1 MATIREL
8 QAKFTASTKGIRTA
22 VKGVVDDLKG
32 LQKETDKFNKD
43 TKKAASDT
51 KGAYR
56 TMADGSKVYRDSMG
70 KLRDSMGR
78 FVQEQDTVLQN
89 ASRSQKF
96 FDNLGN
102 SAITAGNKV
111 QSISGQIN
119 SVGNVARDFGGTL
132 TKYVTLPVAGLATLL
147 GGTALSKGFSRLL
160 DIDTAKAKL
169 QGLGHDAKNVENIMN
184 SATDSVKGT
193 AFGLGEAATTAANAV
208 AAGVEPGKELTRYLT
223 LTGDAAA
230 IAGTD
235 MSEMGS
241 IFNKVQ
247 TNNKIQAE
255 EMNQLM
261 DRGIPIVKLL
271 AEQMNVAESEVK
283 NMAATGEISAE
294 DFLSAIDK
302 GFGGAAKIMGETSFQ
317 AALDNMWASVGRI
330 GANFLDAGG
339 EGGGFF
345 SQMKPLMGELT
356 DIFSSMEEGAAQWG
370 VKFGEAFAN
379 LVQWIRDFI
388 AKIKD
393 LDDWQKKLLGWG
405 AAIAV
410 ALGPVL
416 TVFGALAIFI
426 SKVGLAIAPLIT
438 RFGKMSKAVADAG
451 GLMAWLRGGLS
462 ALAKRFSFLLGP
474 VGIIIGTILTLGTA
488 FITAYRKSETFRNF
502 VNGIVDKFKNAI
514 KWIGDFKDGILGLFK
529 DEGAEGM
536 DILESIGIS
545 ENMRNKLFE
554 ISGYFLE
561 FYHQVKDN
569 IEKAKG
575 VIKGIFEILKGN
587 ITSGSDI
594 LRSLGLSDETIVMI
608 NTTIE
613 NIKGIFRSLRAQSDE
628 IFNKVKDIVV
638 GAFNQIKEWWD
649 SSGSSIF
656 SGIVERVKTIWS
668 DLFSVIEPVKDFFI
682 SIFEDIREWWNSNG
696 QLIFDAIKVVFD
708 KLGENTKNTW
718 DSIGNKITT
727 VIDIITGIID
737 FFAPFV
743 MTQFDFM
750 WSTVKAL
757 TSTAWEYIKLAIGV
771 AMDIIQAVIAGAAAL
786 ITGDWSELGRILKE
800 TAISIKDRVVEAFG
814 NLKDIAIQY
823 LTTLKDIAIERFTA
837 IKDWAINLIM
847 TMVNSVVGWF
857 SNLWQGVVSIINS
870 LRDSAVNIFN
880 NIKNAIV
887 SIFTNVWNTV
897 VNIWTS
903 LTNKISELALSI
915 YTFVTTRFS
924 GLFTFVSNIFTT
936 LKNVVTAIWN
946 GIKYAIEFA
955 VRLIYTV
962 VKWYFTNLFNGIKTI
977 FTAVKNFLS
986 TVWDFIYSKIKTVA
1000 TAIWNA
1006 VSTIFTSLKNT
1017 VTNIFNAVRNV
1028 VVTIWNFIY
1037 SKIKTVATS
1046 IWNTVKSIF
1055 TSLWNTVT
1063 TIFNNIRDRAVAI
1076 WTNIYDR
1083 LKQIV
1088 LNLWTNITTR
1098 VTNLKN
1104 RVVTL
1109 FNQLRESV
1117 VNRVSRMYN
1126 SVTGYFKNLWTNLT
1140 DRVLNIKNNI
1150 ANRFNEM
1157 KEAVTGTASDLWT
1170 SVKETFNNMKSG
1182 LDEIIDKIKE
1192 KIGGM
1197 TDKVKEGINSLID
1210 GINWVADKIGMDAL
1224 PKIELST
1231 GTQKINRQVSTTY
1244 DGRLKEGTFATVG
1257 DRGPGN
1263 GPGGYRRE
1271 LIQYPN
1277 GQTALTPA
1285 KDTFT
1290 YLPRGSRVING
1301 RDTHTLLNTPRY
1313 SRGTGLGE
1321 SIMSGASKMWEGA
1334 KDGANKA
1341 YNSAKNAGK
1350 KAVDLAGDIWEYA
1363 SNPGK
1368 LVDLALDKF
1377 GFNFDFA
1384 EGSLIKDLLQV
1395 AYKKLKEGVKEL
1407 FTGWLE
1413 MGGSGGDGSSFMK
1426 FPKTTP
1432 YSPNAPVPGYPRS
1445 FNNGHHYG
1453 EDYATPVGTILTA
1466 PTAGTVSSIND
1477 HGGGLVARLVSG
1489 KFTQFFMHLQD
1500 ILKTGPVKQGDQF
1513 AKTGNSGAW
1522 TTAPHLHY
1530 QVERGLSKYVTN
1542 KNTIAPQD
1550 FLRGVTG
1557 HAGAVKG
1564 SWTPQV
1570 ISALKQNGLPTSKAY
1585 VDAWNRQIQSE
1596 SSGNPNAIQQIRD
1609 INSGGNEARGLVQVI
1624 PPTFN
1629 AYKLPGMNNIMNP
1642 LHNLAAGMNYA
1653 KNRYGKSGLLNV
1665 IGKGHGYAI
1674 GGITDGMPEL
1684 AWLNEE
1690 GFRESI
1696 ISHNPAHKDRSFDI
1710 WHKTGDMLGFND
1722 RKEELSLLREEVG
1735 LLKAIVRNT
1744 GNTAD
1749 NTEELKH
1756 KESKIVIDEYEKKRR
1771 KRQDDTTII
1780 V

>member
-8 QAKFTASTKGIRTA
+8 QAKFTANTQGLSSTIGNVTSQLR
-22 VKGVVDDLKG
+22 G
-32 LQKETDKFNKD
+32 LQKESDRTSKKMSGTFDSQGRSVEKFRSQLFNLEKRYDSQSKSVTNARSEYDKMAETYGENSD
-43 TKKAASDT
+43 EAKKAANNLD
-51 KGAYR
+51 
-56 TMADGSKVYRDSMG
+56 
-70 KLRDSMGR
+70 
-78 FVQEQDTVLQN
+78 VQI
-89 ASRSQKF
+89 ASQKS
-96 FDNLGN
+96 LASEIGN
-102 SAITAGNKV
+102 TRDAFKEFNKQQDIQSAFTTKLSDGFN
-111 QSISGQIN
+111 N
-119 SVGNVARDFGGTL
+119 VGNVLDTVSSKARDVGGTL
-132 TKYVTLPVAGLATLL
+132 TKYVTAPVAGLATLL
-147 GGTALSKGFSRLL
+147 GGTAISKGFSRLL

-169 QGLGHDAKNVENIMN
+169 KGLGHDAKNVETIMN

-283 NMAATGEISAE
+283 NMAAAGEISAE

-405 AAIAV
+405 AAFAV

-416 TVFGALAIFI
+416 VALGTFGGFVGSVASGIGGLLGAF
-426 SKVGLAIAPLIT
+426 SKFGVSTGLLTKTLDDGTKKVGLLTRVFKPLLSIVT
-438 RFGKMSKAVADAG
+438 RFA
-451 GLMAWLRGGLS
+451 
-462 ALAKRFSFLLGP
+462 GP
-474 VGIIIGTILTLGTA
+474 VGIAIGV
-488 FITAYRKSETFRNF
+488 ITALGAAFMVAYKKSETFRNF
-502 VNGIVDKFKNAI
+502 VDNLKSKFADASSGIMI
-514 KWIGDFKDGILGLFK
+514 FKDKVVAVFNALVAFFKGDWSTGINILQGLGFSEEQILWIQNFVLSIKRNFHIMKEAVGDALSSISTFFGEMIGKLNAFWKSDGEQLASAIVNAFNIIKGVISVVLNVIFNIVKSILPQVIEQFRITFNMVKTVVTTVWNVIKAVIKNGLDVILGL
-529 DEGAEGM
+529 
-536 DILESIGIS
+536 
-545 ENMRNKLFE
+545 
-554 ISGYFLE
+554 
-561 FYHQVKDN
+561 VK
-569 IEKAKG
+569 IFT
-575 VIKGIFEILKGN
+575 GIF
-587 ITSGSDI
+587 
-594 LRSLGLSDETIVMI
+594 
-608 NTTIE
+608 
-613 NIKGIFRSLRAQSDE
+613 
-628 IFNKVKDIVV
+628 
-638 GAFNQIKEWWD
+638 
-649 SSGSSIF
+649 
-656 SGIVERVKTIWS
+656 
-668 DLFSVIEPVKDFFI
+668 
-682 SIFEDIREWWNSNG
+682 
-696 QLIFDAIKVVFD
+696 
-708 KLGENTKNTW
+708 
-718 DSIGNKITT
+718 
-727 VIDIITGIID
+727 
-737 FFAPFV
+737 
-743 MTQFDFM
+743 
-750 WSTVKAL
+750 
-757 TSTAWEYIKLAIGV
+757 
-771 AMDIIQAVIAGAAAL
+771 
-786 ITGDWSELGRILKE
+786 TGDWKKVFEGVLQIFKGAIGLFVDVTRALMQGIINIVISLGQSLLNRFKTLVSFIGGIFNGLFSSVSG
-800 TAISIKDRVVEAFG
+800 IWNSIKDSVVKIVTDLALVAVMKFHQFRG
-814 NLKDIAIQY
+814 NLLKIFFTIRYKIAEIWNGIK
-823 LTTLKDIAIERFTA
+823 TTIVGFATQIWSSISNTF
-837 IKDWAINLIM
+837 
-847 TMVNSVVGWF
+847 NS
-857 SNLWQGVVSIINS
+857 I
-870 LRDSAVNIFN
+870 R
-880 NIKNAIV
+880 
-887 SIFTNVWNTV
+887 NTV

-903 LTNKISELALSI
+903 IRNKITELALSI
-915 YTFVTTRFS
+915 YTYVTTRFS

-1006 VSTIFTSLKNT
+1006 VSSIFTSLKNT

-1197 TDKVKEGINSLID
+1197 THKVKEGINSLID

-1489 KFTQFFMHLQD
+1489 QFTQFFMHLQD